1 MNTTKKMKLKANRIN
16 TMKDEIL
23 GGEDL
28 MVEWLV

>member
-1 MNTTKKMKLKANRIN
+1 MNTTKKRKLKANRSN
-16 TMKDEIL
+16 KGKDEIL